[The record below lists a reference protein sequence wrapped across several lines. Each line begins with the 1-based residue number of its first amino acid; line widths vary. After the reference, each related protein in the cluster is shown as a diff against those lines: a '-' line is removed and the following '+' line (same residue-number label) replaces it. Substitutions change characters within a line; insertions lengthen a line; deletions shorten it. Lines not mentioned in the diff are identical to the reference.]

1 MKNFL
6 RHTAITL
13 NLLVFLFS
21 ISGFTIYRHECFKS
35 GIVHVGLAKITDCCE
50 KKEEQKKQKCCSKKE
65 EHNEKKKCCSDSKF
79 SKQLKTD
86 LTFSVQKTFVD
97 HFIIIPSLFKV
108 DFTLCNSTEK
118 IISYTDPSPPLSG
131 RSILVKKQSFLI

>member
-1 MKNFL
+1 MFK
-6 RHTAITL
+6 HIAITL

-35 GIVHVGLAKITDCCE
+35 GIVQVSMAEVTDCCE
-50 KKEEQKKQKCCSKKE
+50 KKEEVSKPECCKKKE
-65 EHNEKKKCCSDSKF
+65 EHKEKKKCCSDSKF

-86 LTFSVQKTFVD
+86 LTFSAKKIVTD
-97 HFIIIPSLFKV
+97 HFVSIPAFYQV
-108 DFTLCNSTEK
+108 DFTLRNSTEK

-131 RSILVKKQSFLI
+131 RSILLKKQSFLI